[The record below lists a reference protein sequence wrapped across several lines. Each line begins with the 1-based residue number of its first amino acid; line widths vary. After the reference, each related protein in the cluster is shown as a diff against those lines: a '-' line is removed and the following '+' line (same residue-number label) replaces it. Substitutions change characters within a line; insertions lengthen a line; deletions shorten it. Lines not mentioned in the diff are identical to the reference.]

1 MFWTNFGRKVCI
13 VLSYYLDQHF
23 WAKFGPFCYEPDL
36 VYFTTTRCGLFDYEL
51 DLVHFTTTRCHY
63 EPDLVYFTTTR
74 CHYEP
79 DLVYFTTTRCGLL
92 QYTYSLTIIF
102 RCIQDIHTHKF
113 SISILQGGRVNH
125 PSPLVPLCL
134 SFCNWCNR
142 CL

>member
-1 MFWTNFGRKVCI
+1 MCT
-13 VLSYYLDQHF
+13 VLSCYLDQHF

-36 VYFTTTRCGLFDYEL
+36 VHFTTTTCGLFHYEP
-51 DLVHFTTTRCHY
+51 DLVHFTTTRCGLFHY
-63 EPDLVYFTTTR
+63 EPDLVYFPTTR
-74 CHYEP
+74 CGLFHYEP